1 MTRIIKKYLNR
12 KMYDTKASKP
22 ITLAGIAALIVR
34 GVDIQVVDNQTGDD
48 LTTLILAQIILEQ
61 EKGKSELLSL
71 PMLLR
76 EIIKRGRGSLSEII
90 EKLLAGSTESAFL
103 TEEKAREVI
112 QYLVEKKRLGKSEGQ
127 RLLKRIFLKVNER
140 RGALQSQIETVI
152 RQVLGKMDIVSRTE
166 LQELRKNL
174 QELHCK
180 VDTLANPKTK

>member
-12 KMYDTKASKP
+12 KMYDTEASKA

-166 LQELRKNL
+166 LQELRKNI

-180 VDTLANPKTK
+180 VDALANPKAK